1 MVNKFDITRHG
12 ANPLFFVLLIITTCL
27 KCGNAQTQALFYSSR
42 VEALY
47 KFVNDVCMLDSIH
60 DDNIVLQCYGL
71 VEEESVPIILCKD
84 ENGVVDHIGYC
95 FLPDSA
101 RFVNK
106 SIVQFVERELLTI
119 LVEKDVETALRVDVE
134 NGLVLKL
141 DDNPLNLKLLQ
152 DKNRICSLLK
162 GNEGVTINRTN
173 NNYNVMIHCL
183 NGQILS
189 ILFPADCKLI
199 SGMDKRE
206 QEIRLGFQLKNHVAI
221 KSDSIQLS
229 PNKSFVQLLIDSVYV
244 VKGGKFSIPQINNDL
259 FYFKNDSVYSLV
271 TDTSLVAMSFSNA
284 VLAFSANQFTIDV
297 KHRMFGFVEQEFT
310 IGSRDFN
317 DYFSQGYERYF
328 GIETLEP
335 ENLSGTLILYN
346 RDEEF
351 INLAYVT
358 TTLDVIV
365 NGGKLSMDLY
375 TFIPQHNIKTLYG
388 KE

>member
-1 MVNKFDITRHG
+1 M
-12 ANPLFFVLLIITTCL
+12 
-27 KCGNAQTQALFYSSR
+27 
-42 VEALY
+42 EALY
-47 KFVNDVCMLDSIH
+47 KSVNDVCMLDSIH
-60 DDNIVLQCYGL
+60 NYNTVLLCHGL

-84 ENGVVDHIGYC
+84 ENGIVDHIGYC
-95 FLPDSA
+95 FLSDSA
-101 RFVNK
+101 RDFNK

-141 DDNPLNLKLLQ
+141 DDNIVNHKLLQ
-152 DKNRICSLLK
+152 DKNKICSLLK

-189 ILFPADCKLI
+189 FLFPADCKLI

-229 PNKSFVQLLIDSVYV
+229 PNNSFLQLLIDSVYV
-244 VKGGKFSIPQINNDL
+244 EKGGEFSIPQINNDL

-284 VLAFSANQFTIDV
+284 VLAPSANQFTINV
-297 KHRMFGFVEQEFT
+297 KHRMFGFVEQEYT
-310 IGSRDFN
+310 IDSRDFN

-346 RDEEF
+346 RDEEY

-358 TTLDVIV
+358 TTLDDIV

-375 TFIPQHNIKTLYG
+375 SFIPQHNIKTLYG
-388 KE
+388 EE